1 MKRRR
6 AIVRARLPLDAGYPR
21 ILTVVRKSA
30 LHPPGDHRAIRT
42 SEIPVGDE
50 TPTARERH
58 EPQRAEA
65 RHGHRTRGLG
75 VRTKLPVVRVEVLLH
90 HYRLSFYSRVAHR

>member
-6 AIVRARLPLDAGYPR
+6 AIVRTRLPLDAGYPR
-21 ILTVVRKSA
+21 ILTVVRERA

-65 RHGHRTRGLG
+65 RHGHRTRGFG

-90 HYRLSFYSRVAHR
+90 SCHQLPFSRLV

>member
-30 LHPPGDHRAIRT
+30 LHPPGDHRALRS
-42 SEIPVGDE
+42 SEIAVSDE
-50 TPTARERH
+50 TQTARERH

-65 RHGHRTRGLG
+65 RHGHRTRRFG
-75 VRTKLPVVRVEVLLH
+75 VGTKLPVVRVEVLLH
-90 HYRLSFYSRVAHR
+90 SCHQLPFSRLV

>member
-1 MKRRR
+1 MKRRC

-21 ILTVVRKSA
+21 TFTVVRKSA
-30 LHPPGDHRAIRT
+30 LYPPGDHRAIRT

-58 EPQRAEA
+58 EPQPAEA
-65 RHGHRTRGLG
+65 RHGHRTRGFG
-75 VRTKLPVVRVEVLLH
+75 FRTKLPVVRVEVLLH
-90 HYRLSFYSRVAHR
+90 SCHQLPFSRLV